1 MRSITQHGGRTPES
15 RLTWIFWAPTTLL
28 SGLVG
33 SERRYVHASAALPV
47 RDLLLC
53 AKHLFVATM
62 VDGSALRADGLIAD
76 EADRFD
82 ATKAGHWGGVTW
94 QATSHD
100 ENS

>member
-1 MRSITQHGGRTPES
+1 MPQP
-15 RLTWIFWAPTTLL
+15 LCPL
-28 SGLVG
+28 
-33 SERRYVHASAALPV
+33 

-53 AKHLFVATM
+53 AKHLFVAAM